1 MPRLWVVLM
10 VLRCEGAAL
19 GFDYT
24 EAQQSSGFREPN
36 SSLPPSYVDY
46 CTVPS
51 SGVHRI
57 ARRLL
62 STAGRSPA
70 SAVGSSST
78 ESLAPLHH
86 PSAVRSRY
94 GLGLI
99 IKHAD
104 PDAGGKRI
112 VGHSGYYPGFRSYA
126 FYCPENGVCL
136 SFQLNTSADG
146 LVEQVAAALWEVL
159 LPLL

>member
-1 MPRLWVVLM
+1 MEAARLNRW
-10 VLRCEGAAL
+10 RPG
-19 GFDYT
+19 T
-24 EAQQSSGFREPN
+24 
-36 SSLPPSYVDY
+36 
-46 CTVPS
+46 T
-51 SGVHRI
+51 
-57 ARRLL
+57 LL
-62 STAGRSPA
+62 LFG
-70 SAVGSSST
+70 
-78 ESLAPLHH
+78 
-86 PSAVRSRY
+86 VRSRY